1 MTLDEKARAFAKLH
15 PKHNGETWHLW
26 CASLMYRM
34 CAAYGAGPIPIP
46 ASAQMAGDW
55 AGKLNPYYTVAPIGA
70 FHYWT
75 WGTDGHVG
83 LDTKGK
89 GTDVFMASSFIRE
102 SLGDGIGFQS
112 VAGYSRNGAF
122 PYRGWSMNYGKNGKI
137 TQEVVMATPTT
148 PPVLT
153 KPAINPPK
161 PPAAKPNVAAQWALD
176 NKIVDA
182 GFDPNA
188 PITWNSL
195 LWTLYRARKV

>member
-1 MTLDEKARAFAKLH
+1 MTLDEKARTFARLH
-15 PKHNGETWHLW
+15 PTHDRGTWHLW

-34 CAAYGAGPIPIP
+34 CAAYGSGPIPIP

-75 WGTDGHVG
+75 WGSDGHVG

-137 TQEVVMATPTT
+137 TQEAAVTT
-148 PPVLT
+148 PVIIP
-153 KPAINPPK
+153 
-161 PPAAKPNVAAQWALD
+161 
-176 NKIVDA
+176 
-182 GFDPNA
+182 A
-188 PITWNSL
+188 PIAANTAEKKLIDLKIIDPGHDMNGVPSWGAMVWTIYRL
-195 LWTLYRARKV
+195 LTAIGK